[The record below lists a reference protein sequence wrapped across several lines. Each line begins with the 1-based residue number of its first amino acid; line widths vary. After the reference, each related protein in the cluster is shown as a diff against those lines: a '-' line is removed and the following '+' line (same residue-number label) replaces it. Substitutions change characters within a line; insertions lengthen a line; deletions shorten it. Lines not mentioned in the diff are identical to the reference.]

1 MPRWLDAI
9 WRARIPMHRRNAF
22 TTVKTLRITALAG
35 VHPPEYLLLKLAPAL
50 AIPMPSVQP
59 VPLTKNDKGSLHAI
73 EQT

>member
-9 WRARIPMHRRNAF
+9 WRARIPMYRRNAF
-22 TTVKTLRITALAG
+22 TTVKTLKITVLAG
-35 VHPPEYLLLKLAPAL
+35 VHHPEYLHLQLSPAL

-59 VPLTKNDKGSLHAI
+59 VPLTKHDKGSLHAI